1 MSEKRKRNS
10 YSPEFKAKVGLEAI
24 HGDKPVGR
32 LYDAQTLRFAVCP
45 RRAGIGPA
53 LEPFG

>member
-24 HGDKPVGR
+24 LD
-32 LYDAQTLRFAVCP
+32 Q
-45 RRAGIGPA
+45 AGMLFEGK
-53 LEPFG
+53 